1 MIRSSSLDFI
11 DFISEALFD
20 KKKKKKSSNIKK
32 KKKKKCP
39 VLSIKKWRKKS
50 EFTENKNI

>member
-20 KKKKKKSSNIKK
+20 KKKKKKTKKNNK